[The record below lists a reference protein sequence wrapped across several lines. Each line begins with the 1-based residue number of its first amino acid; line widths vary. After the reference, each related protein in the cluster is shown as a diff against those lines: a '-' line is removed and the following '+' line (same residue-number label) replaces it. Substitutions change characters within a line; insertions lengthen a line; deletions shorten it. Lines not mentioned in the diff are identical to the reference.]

1 MGNGGMKREG
11 REEVDEGDE
20 EVGERRGRG
29 WDEEGEDG
37 MKRERM
43 G

>member
-1 MGNGGMKREG
+1 MKREW
-11 REEVDEGDE
+11 REEGGDE
-20 EVGERRGRG
+20 DGAERRGRG